1 MTFRLALL
9 LNLLLPVAGGMLAI
23 DARAQTSLIKQQ
35 IPAEAKRLELDI
47 SQGVLSVKGQVLKTS
62 PALQIRDPQNRLKLP
77 QSLEGRFLAAVL
89 FDGNGAATRIW
100 LLPAN

>member
-1 MTFRLALL
+1 MTLRLAVMLHLL
-9 LNLLLPVAGGMLAI
+9 MPLAGSFVAVNAH
-23 DARAQTSLIKQQ
+23 AQSALVRQQ
-35 IPAEAKRLELDI
+35 IPAEAKRLVLDI
-47 SQGVLSVKGQVLKTS
+47 SQGVLSVKGEVVKTS